1 MEDIQSLLKV
11 FQEYF
16 QEYFKKALGALW
28 EFSSIVPRA
37 FGILQEYL
45 QSTLALF
52 CGCTLSVPAL
62 DQVDDLPPASHK
74 KS

>member
-1 MEDIQSLLKV
+1 MMEDIQSLLKV

-37 FGILQEYL
+37 LGIMLEYFGILQP
-45 QSTLALF
+45 SFFAVARF
-52 CGCTLSVPAL
+52 PF
-62 DQVDDLPPASHK
+62 PR
-74 KS
+74 

>member
-1 MEDIQSLLKV
+1 MMEDIQSLLKV

-37 FGILQEYL
+37 LGILQEY
-45 QSTLALF
+45 F
-52 CGCTLSVPAL
+52 
-62 DQVDDLPPASHK
+62 
-74 KS
+74 